1 MIQNKMATEKLGFEI
16 CALTTIPERA
26 DVGDGSVGW
35 FKIATFS
42 KSRGYRTFSRALD
55 GKNTFAKFFFEI
67 ELRFLFAQGPQSFTD
82 FVTGDSPIL
91 LKIIVL
97 EAVLTIRETSYWAEI
112 PTKLYMCVI
121 ISVTGL

>member
-1 MIQNKMATEKLGFEI
+1 MCRMYIRNAGL
-16 CALTTIPERA
+16 
-26 DVGDGSVGW
+26 GW

-42 KSRGYRTFSRALD
+42 KSRGYYRTFSRALD